1 MDGLLIVLLMLAL
14 AAAAWLLLWPAVL
27 RIRAFLG
34 GWRVHYLLKRSLPAQ
49 HFTVLRDITLSLGR
63 ADGQPAARI
72 DHVVVSPYGV
82 FVIATNHCSGGILG
96 AERAAHWT
104 RVRWGS
110 RRTFPNPLRRT
121 AGTVRALQELCGL
134 DASRFHPLVVFT
146 GGARFETPMPVNVTH
161 IGGLIPFIGVR
172 NSETLGFEEAERI
185 ASLMRS
191 SHASSAMQT
200 PAEHLAALKASHGSR
215 LSAQQAM
222 LGLGLM
228 AMLLI
233 AAGTLVHR
241 LTEIP
246 GRYPSLDTRTAPGA
260 SPFVADSAPP
270 RIDLPGVAG
279 RATPA
284 KAAPV
289 APEASGATQTEAHK
303 NREAAAPAI
312 TGGEGLLWESTL
324 MCAYAAQSRRCACY
338 DLQGRKAMLD
348 YDNCRILAD
357 RSTGAVAGTH

>member
-1 MDGLLIVLLMLAL
+1 MDGLLVALLMLAL

-27 RIRAFLG
+27 RIRALLG
-34 GWRVHYLLKRSLPAQ
+34 GWRVHYLLKRSLPAS

-63 ADGQPAARI
+63 ADGQPTARI
-72 DHVVVSPYGV
+72 DHVVVSPYGI
-82 FVIATNHCSGGILG
+82 FVIETDHCSGRILG
-96 AERAAHWT
+96 AEREARWT
-104 RVRWGS
+104 RVLFGS
-110 RRTFPNPLRRT
+110 GRTFPNPLRRT
-121 AGTVRALQELCGL
+121 AGTVRALQELYGL
-134 DASRFHPLVVFT
+134 DASRFHALVVFT
-146 GGARFETPMPVNVTH
+146 GGARFETPMPVNVTQ
-161 IGGLIPFIGVR
+161 IGGLIPFIQVR

-191 SHASSAMQT
+191 SHAPPAMQT

-215 LSAQQAM
+215 LSARQAM

-233 AAGTLVHR
+233 AAGTIVHR

-246 GRYPSLDTRTAPGA
+246 GRYPSLDTRAVPGA
-260 SPFVADSAPP
+260 GPFVADSAPP

-289 APEASGATQTEAHK
+289 EAEAGGATETEAEK
-303 NREAAAPAI
+303 NRAAAEPPF
-312 TGGEGLLWESTL
+312 TGGEALLWESTL
-324 MCAYAAQSRRCACY
+324 MCAYAAESRRCACY
-338 DLQGRKAMLD
+338 DPQGRKAMLD
-348 YDNCRILAD
+348 YDHCRILAD
-357 RSTGAVAGTH
+357 RSAGAVAGTR